1 MVTCDI
7 NIVLEEHKAF
17 NAFQMTLETT
27 KPNLTRLNQLTH
39 INGLADN
46 MCPFLDVNYLLYFLL
61 FFHTQ

>member
-17 NAFQMTLETT
+17 NVFQMTLGTT

-39 INGLADN
+39 INSLADDV
-46 MCPFLDVNYLLYFLL
+46 CPF
-61 FFHTQ
+61 